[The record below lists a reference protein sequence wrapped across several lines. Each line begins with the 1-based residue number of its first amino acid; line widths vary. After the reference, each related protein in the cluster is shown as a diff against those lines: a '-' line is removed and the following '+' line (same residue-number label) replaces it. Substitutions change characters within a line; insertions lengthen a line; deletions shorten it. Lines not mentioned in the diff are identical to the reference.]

1 MFLSL
6 ADRHERLQRR
16 LLSEMQHRAHQEVQ
30 ETSANPSADRARR
43 VRDRRQEEGTTQSSA
58 ARGGD
63 SPTGNIPEQLLLRF
77 KPIPESDGG
86 TCPDYLRLTQQD
98 QDFRGENMGLPIES
112 WPFLLKAPVLALPQT
127 DMCKFWMEWA
137 RATQHLRGV
146 VFILMNPERY
156 EEDLL
161 TGSDIL
167 THHGPHTAAQQDVHI
182 RAFGYPM
189 AVWRWRI
196 ELAPGYAG
204 DTG

>member
-1 MFLSL
+1 M
-6 ADRHERLQRR
+6 
-16 LLSEMQHRAHQEVQ
+16 
-30 ETSANPSADRARR
+30 
-43 VRDRRQEEGTTQSSA
+43 RDRRQEEGTTRSSA

-63 SPTGNIPEQLLLRF
+63 SPTENIPEQLLLRF

-86 TCPDYLRLTQQD
+86 TCPAYLRLTQQD
-98 QDFRGENMGLPIES
+98 QDIRGENMGLPMES
-112 WPFLLKAPVLALPQT
+112 WPFLVKEPMLALPQT

-137 RATQHLRGV
+137 RATQHLHDT
-146 VFILMNPERY
+146 VFSLMNPEKY
-156 EEDLL
+156 EKDLL

-196 ELAPGYAG
+196 ALAPGYAG